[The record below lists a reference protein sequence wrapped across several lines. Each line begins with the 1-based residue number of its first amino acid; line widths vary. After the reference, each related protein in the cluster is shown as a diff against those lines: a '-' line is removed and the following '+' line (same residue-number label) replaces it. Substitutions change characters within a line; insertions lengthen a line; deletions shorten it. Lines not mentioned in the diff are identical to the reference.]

1 MWDSVFLLYTTMVK
15 KTYTSSDI
23 EILKGIEPVQ
33 KRPGMYTDTSN
44 PNHLLQEVIDN
55 CVDES
60 IAGFCSNIE
69 IKINS
74 DGSYTVSDDGRGMPV
89 DIHPEYKK
97 SGVEVIM
104 TNLHSGAKFSNKN
117 YKFSGGLHGVGVSVV
132 SALSESLK
140 IDIQRSGDNNKY
152 QINFKNGVV
161 SKKLKNISK
170 CPKSSHGTSITFKPN
185 SKYFDNENIDIA
197 RLHKLTEAKSILKP
211 GLRLA
216 IEDLKYNSGNKTY
229 CHTGSLDAYLKD
241 NLSPTLLPQAPI
253 LFEIENELFEVSTAI
268 CWQQDSDEQIQDSYV
283 NLIPTSDGG
292 THVSS
297 LKSATSEALKNFMI
311 SHKII
316 PKNIKITPDDIWKN
330 TSYLISVK
338 ISDPQFV
345 GQTKNKLQ
353 STSIGPNLSTQLKDR
368 LELWLNNHSDTA
380 EDISNIAIQNA
391 VQRVSDNSSKK
402 VKKVS
407 KNNIMPSRLSDCS
420 SKDNEKN
427 ELFLVEG
434 DSAGGSAKQ
443 ARDRNFQA
451 ILPLRGKILNTWEL
465 SSTKILESKEV
476 QDISIAIGVQPGSED
491 LSGLRYGKICILA
504 DADSDGLHIATLL
517 IALFVKH
524 FPSLVENEHVHIA
537 LPPLYR
543 LDFKN
548 KIFYAISDEQLVEI
562 QKTNKIKPSDPNL
575 SITRFKGLG
584 EMNPSQLRDTTLNT
598 NSRKLIL
605 LSLDNKIKNI
615 KTLNMMLSKKTAP
628 ERKLWLEKKGNIA
641 QTN

>member
-140 IDIQRSGDNNKY
+140 IDIQRSGDINKY
-152 QINFKNGVV
+152 QISFKNGVV
-161 SKKLKNISK
+161 SKKLKGISK

-185 SKYFDNENIDIA
+185 SKYFDNENIDMT

-216 IEDLKYNSGNKTY
+216 IEDLKYNSGKKTY

-241 NLSPTLLPQAPI
+241 NLSSTLLPQEPI

-292 THVSS
+292 THVNS

-311 SHKII
+311 SHKIM

-330 TSYLISVK
+330 TSYLLSLK

-402 VKKVS
+402 LKKVT

-420 SKDNEKN
+420 SKDSEKN

-476 QDISIAIGVQPGSED
+476 QDISTAIGVQPGNND

-548 KIFYAISDEQLVEI
+548 KIFYAISDEQLAYI

-598 NSRKLIL
+598 NSRKLIM

-615 KTLNMMLSKKTAP
+615 KTLNMMLSKKTASD
-628 ERKLWLEKKGNIA
+628 RKSWLEKKGNLA

>member
-15 KTYTSSDI
+15 KTYTASDI

-33 KRPGMYTDTSN
+33 KRPGMYTDTST

-60 IAGFCSNIE
+60 IAGFCKNID
-69 IKINS
+69 IKINT
-74 DGSYTVSDDGRGMPV
+74 DGSYTISDDGRGMPV
-89 DIHPEYKK
+89 DIHPEFKK

-117 YKFSGGLHGVGVSVV
+117 YKYSGGLHGVGVSVV
-132 SALSESLK
+132 SALSDSLQ
-140 IDIQRSGDNNKY
+140 IDIERSGDDNKY
-152 QINFKNGVV
+152 QICFKNGVI
-161 SKKLKNISK
+161 SKKLKSISR

-185 SKYFDNENIDIA
+185 SKYFDNENIDIH

-211 GLRLA
+211 GLKIT
-216 IEDLKYNSGNKTY
+216 IEDNKYSVGKKVY
-229 CHTGSLDAYLKD
+229 CHTGSLDTYLKSS
-241 NLSPTLLPQAPI
+241 LSDSVLPENPI
-253 LFEIENELFEVSTAI
+253 HFQLENELFEVSTAI
-268 CWQQDSDEQIQDSYV
+268 CWHIDLEENIQDSYV
-283 NLIPTSDGG
+283 NLIPTLEGG
-292 THVSS
+292 THVNS
-297 LKSATSEALKNFMI
+297 LKSAVIESLKNFMTT
-311 SHKII
+311 HRII
-316 PKNIKITPDDIWKN
+316 PKNLKIISDDIWKN
-330 TSYLISVK
+330 TSYLLSIK
-338 ISDPQFV
+338 ISNPQFV

-353 STSIGPNLSTQLKDR
+353 SSAIGSNLSSQLKDR
-368 LELWLNNHSDTA
+368 LELWFNNHSDTA

-391 VQRVSDNSSKK
+391 IQRTSDSTSKK
-402 VKKVS
+402 AKKNT

-443 ARDRNFQA
+443 ARDRSFQA

-476 QDISIAIGVQPGSED
+476 QDISTAIGVQPGSNN
-491 LSGLRYGKICILA
+491 LSNLRYGKICILA

-524 FPSLVENEHVHIA
+524 FPSLVENEHIYVA

-548 KIFYAISDEQLVEI
+548 KIFYAISDEQLDDI
-562 QKTNKIKPSDPNL
+562 KKSNKIKSSDTNL
-575 SITRFKGLG
+575 SVTRFKGLG
-584 EMNPSQLRDTTLNT
+584 EMNPSQLRETTLNAG
-598 NSRKLIL
+598 SRKLIL
-605 LSLDNKIKNI
+605 LSLDNKTKNI
-615 KTLNMMLSKKTAP
+615 KTLNMMLSKKTAND
-628 ERKLWLEKKGNIA
+628 RKSWLEKKGNLA
-641 QTN
+641 KTN